1 MESLNIKEFI
11 KQTCSNSPTPG
22 GGSVA
27 ALLASLSASLAA
39 MSANLT
45 INKKGYESVQDE
57 MINLAK
63 LFENK
68 ADLYLDY
75 INQDI
80 YAFNEVMAS
89 YKLKKDTLEEKEY
102 RSKIIQEKLYNAMQ
116 VPLSLALDIYA
127 ILDDI
132 RWCYYNS
139 NKNIQSD
146 ALMAMI
152 MARGTILSCVCN
164 VGMNLKSIKINI
176 DKDSIQSK
184 CEEMKNKAF
193 EYEKELY
200 TGRIQLPDLRQRQSP
215 CW

>member
-45 INKKGYESVQDE
+45 INKKGYESVQNE
-57 MINLAK
+57 MISLAK

-80 YAFNEVMAS
+80 YAFNEVMSS

-102 RSKIIQEKLYNAMQ
+102 RSKVIQEKLYNAMQ
-116 VPLSLALDIYA
+116 VPFSLALDIYA

-132 RWCYYNS
+132 KWCYYNS

-184 CEEMKNKAF
+184 CIEMKNKAF
-193 EYEKELY
+193 EYEKELINDSQY
-200 TGRIQLPDLRQRQSP
+200 ISF
-215 CW
+215 

>member
-1 MESLNIKEFI
+1 MESLNVKEFI

-102 RSKIIQEKLYNAMQ
+102 RSKVIQEKLYNAMQ
-116 VPLSLALDIYA
+116 VPFSLALDIYA

-193 EYEKELY
+193 EYEKELINDSQY
-200 TGRIQLPDLRQRQSP
+200 ISF
-215 CW
+215 

>member
-1 MESLNIKEFI
+1 MESLNVKEFI

-27 ALLASLSASLAA
+27 ALLASLSTSLAA

-80 YAFNEVMAS
+80 YAFNEVMSS

-102 RSKIIQEKLYNAMQ
+102 RSKVIQEKLYNAMQ
-116 VPLSLALDIYA
+116 VPFSLALDIYA

-164 VGMNLKSIKINI
+164 VGMNLKSIKTSI

-184 CEEMKNKAF
+184 CIEMKNKAF
-193 EYEKELY
+193 EYEKELINDSQY
-200 TGRIQLPDLRQRQSP
+200 ISF
-215 CW
+215 

>member
-1 MESLNIKEFI
+1 MESLNVKEFI

-27 ALLASLSASLAA
+27 ALLASLSTSLAA

-102 RSKIIQEKLYNAMQ
+102 RSKVIQEKLYNAMQ
-116 VPLSLALDIYA
+116 VPFSLALDIYA

-164 VGMNLKSIKINI
+164 VGMNLKSIKTNI

-184 CEEMKNKAF
+184 CIEMKNKAF
-193 EYEKELY
+193 EYEKELINDSQY
-200 TGRIQLPDLRQRQSP
+200 ISF
-215 CW
+215 